1 MENMENMPTEKP
13 KSSKKFW
20 IIAVL
25 GILVV
30 LVAVFVVLL
39 MNNDEKELTP
49 QQQVAEAEKKELN
62 SFKEAMEQIYS
73 GTEGM
78 DLEETKEHILNGV
91 YANAGTYSGNANV
104 EYLANTII
112 NDILNTAETEASKL
126 VESVKTKT
134 NEVGES
140 LLDGLLGEIDENIIV
155 KDLQI
160 KSNTV
165 CEDGDIDAKYCVNK
179 LNAKVYV
186 VDPNSDK
193 WVVMIHGHMMS
204 GSLIYRTVG
213 HLYSE
218 HGYNVIAPDLRG
230 FGSSDGSVAMGYL
243 ESLDVYD
250 WIKDLNANYKKED
263 RYNVKVKPSTIVVH
277 GVSLGGATTL
287 QLATNPDIAASKGE
301 PYTKTLTELNVKGFV
316 DDCGYTSMSGIIT
329 GMLSMGDLSGLTS
342 LFESLNIDKEA
353 FMTEFNKVIE
363 QLNIKG
369 FESFDFE
376 KLTGLNEE
384 EISEYFA
391 QFSTIFGQVE
401 EQFKNFELNNGTIA
415 IPGYSQEEVED
426 IYKKFEEQIG
436 DIQIPGIEDLLPKN
450 TADSTSNGDTSE
462 IIDGVVG
469 KVLMALVGVGLN
481 DDNYDYYSNVFS
493 EGRAFPS
500 GSKVMIIH
508 GTGDTT
514 VPHSNADE
522 VAKNVSPGILV
533 HRWDPTLAPHAF
545 VVIGMNK
552 DEYKELVGEFTKCV
566 ADNTCTTINKD

>member
-1 MENMENMPTEKP
+1 MEYMENMSTEKP
-13 KSSKKFW
+13 KSSKKLW
-20 IIAVL
+20 IIAGL
-25 GILVV
+25 GIL
-30 LVAVFVVLL
+30 LILIAVFVVLL
-39 MNNDEKELTP
+39 MNNNDKELTP
-49 QQQVAEAEKKELN
+49 QQQVTEAEKKELN
-62 SFKEAMEQIYS
+62 SFKETMEEIY
-73 GTEGM
+73 EEAKDM
-78 DLEETKEHILNGV
+78 ELEEAKEHIVNGV
-91 YANAGTYSGNANV
+91 HEQMEQYSGNANV
-104 EYLANTII
+104 EYLANS
-112 NDILNTAETEASKL
+112 ILNDVLNTVETESSKL
-126 VESVKTKT
+126 VTTVKTKADG
-134 NEVGES
+134 VVES

-155 KDLQI
+155 KDIQI

-165 CEDGDIDAKYCVNK
+165 CNDGDIDAKYCVNR

-186 VDPNSDK
+186 VDQNSDK
-193 WVVMIHGHMMS
+193 WVVMLHGNMMS

-213 HLYSE
+213 HFYSE
-218 HGYNVIAPDLRG
+218 QGYNVIAPDLRG
-230 FGSSDGSVAMGYL
+230 FGTSDGSVAMGYL

-250 WIKDLNANYKKED
+250 WIKDLNDNYKD
-263 RYNVKVKPSTIVVH
+263 TNRYNVKVKPSTIVVH

-287 QLATNPDIAASKGE
+287 QLATNPDIAAAKGA

-329 GMLSMGDLSGLTS
+329 GMLSVGDLSQLTS

-369 FESFDFE
+369 FEDFDFE
-376 KLTGLNEE
+376 ELTGLNEE

-401 EQFKNFELNNGTIA
+401 EQFKNFENNNGTTL
-415 IPGYSQEEVED
+415 IPGYSKEEVED
-426 IYKKFEEQIG
+426 IYKDFQEQYG
-436 DIQIPGIEDLLPKN
+436 DITIPGVEDLIPKL
-450 TADSTSNGDTSE
+450 TADSQSNGDTSE
-462 IIDGVVG
+462 IINGVVG
-469 KVLMALVGVGLN
+469 KVLMTLVGVGLN
-481 DDNYDYYSNVFS
+481 ADNYDYYSNVFS
-493 EGRAFPS
+493 EGRQFPS

-545 VVIGMNK
+545 IIIGMNK
-552 DEYKELVGEFTKCV
+552 EEYKDLIGEFTKCIE
-566 ADNTCTTINKD
+566 DNACTTIKKD